1 MTALIGLDVGTSSR
15 QLDYDPALA
24 GDLATLIQA
33 LVIFFVGAEL
43 IILTI
48 WGARRRVRFRARA
61 QEAAS

>member
-1 MTALIGLDVGTSSR
+1 MF
-15 QLDYDPALA
+15 DPALA
-24 GDLATLIQA
+24 SDLATMIQA

-48 WGARRRVRFRARA
+48 WGARKRVHRRPRV